1 MTNTSNNNN
10 IKRGRG
16 RPSKESTIKAANK
29 NENIDTG
36 IPVFLEPNSHDIHDE
51 LSRMDSYIYS
61 QYNE

>member
-1 MTNTSNNNN
+1 MTNTLNN

-16 RPSKESTIKAANK
+16 RPREDSTIKTANK

-36 IPVFLEPNSHDIHDE
+36 SPTLLEPNSHDIHDE
-51 LSRMDSYIYS
+51 LVRMDSYIYS